1 MDKITIKKLIEWVN
15 ENNIPLDT
23 EIDALVE
30 EYPCT
35 LKRIIYCAEY
45 NTITMNPM
53 GTHVPSDISEKVT
66 AVLD

>member
-1 MDKITIKKLIEWVN
+1 MNEITIKKLIEWVN

-23 EIDALVE
+23 EIDALVGD
-30 EYPCT
+30 YPCT

-53 GTHVPSDISEKVT
+53 GTHIPRDIVEKAT
-66 AVLD
+66 SVLD